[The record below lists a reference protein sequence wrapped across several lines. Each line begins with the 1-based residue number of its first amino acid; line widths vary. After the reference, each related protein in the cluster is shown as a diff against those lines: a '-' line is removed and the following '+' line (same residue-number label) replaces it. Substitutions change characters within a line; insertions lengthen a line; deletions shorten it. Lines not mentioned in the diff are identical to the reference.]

1 METAVDFSQ
10 DLPSHVPSELV
21 ETFDLWNGEVADDMF
36 GALERLQD
44 RAVAKGGLVYNPYL
58 KIWWA
63 GGLDLVREIYQAPD
77 LFSSR
82 SLAGGIAEPGTPD
95 LSAVLPFRLIPVVLD
110 PPDHEHFKRLLTP
123 LFATNV
129 MERSRPFFLKTIVD
143 AIEKFADKGQTEIV
157 SSLTGRVPA
166 LTFTRMFG
174 LPEERGPEYA
184 DWNHTL
190 FRGQDPERSE
200 AAGKIIGALTELVE
214 RCRREPGDDLMS
226 EVVNATVNGQPVDS
240 NDALGIGFLL
250 WMASLDTT
258 TSHLSFQFWHMATHP
273 EDQRRVRENPELIPG
288 AVEECLRLYGT
299 VNNGRI
305 LTRDTEFH
313 GVKLLAGE
321 KIGWASSAIGR
332 DGTVF
337 EDPNTFDPERSGNR
351 HLAFGAGVHRC
362 IGLHLARKMLI
373 LSMEEL
379 HRRVP
384 PYRITEGMQAKPLSG
399 LSLAFESI
407 PISWDVEG

>member
-1 METAVDFSQ
+1 MGTAADLAH
-10 DLPSHVPSELV
+10 DLPEHVPPHLV
-21 ETFDLWNGEVADDMF
+21 ETFDLWDDEMQTDMF
-36 GALERLQD
+36 GALERLQT

-63 GGLDLVREIYQAPD
+63 GGLDLVREIYQTPD

-82 SLAGGIAEPGTPD
+82 SLAGGIAEPGTAD

-123 LFATNV
+123 LFSTNV
-129 MERSRPFFLKTIVD
+129 IEASRPFFEKTVID
-143 AIEKFADKGQTEIV
+143 TIETFAGSGQTDV
-157 SSLTGRVPA
+157 VATLTERVPA
-166 LTFTRMFG
+166 LAFTRMFG
-174 LPEERGPEYA
+174 LPAERGPEYA

-190 FRGQDPERSE
+190 FRGEEPHRSE
-200 AAGKIIGALTELVE
+200 AAGKIIGALSELVE

-226 EVVNATVNGQPVDS
+226 AVVNATVMGQPVDPM
-240 NDALGIGFLL
+240 DALGIGFLL

-258 TSHLSFQFWHMATHP
+258 TAHLSFQFWHMATHP
-273 EDQRRVRENPELIPG
+273 ADQQRVRENPALIPG

-305 LTRDTEFH
+305 LTRDIEFH
-313 GVKLLAGE
+313 GVKMLAGE

-332 DGTVF
+332 DGLVF
-337 EDPNTFDPERSGNR
+337 DDPNSFDPERSGNR

-362 IGLHLARKMLI
+362 IGLHLARKMLT
-373 LSMEEL
+373 LTMEEM
-379 HRRVP
+379 HRRLP
-384 PYRITEGMQAKPLSG
+384 PYHITEGMHAKPHAG
-399 LSLAFESI
+399 LALGFDSI
-407 PISWDVEG
+407 PISW